1 MLNPISFIWR
11 QFNGPQI
18 SAICQALFNY
28 FKKLCDENLDYFN
41 DFTLDTA
48 NSEHLSLLGVL
59 QGLARPLVPIPD
71 EELFWFEE
79 PYEYTEGNGM
89 LPELEFPGHKVPVK
103 NFPSLRGFAE
113 GPVSEGGVFSEEK
126 DTDGNYKNIPD
137 YIFRQVLKSN
147 TASEGRLGGLVVLD
161 DILVGL
167 FQKENPGFTPI
178 HKFTWNNDI
187 HTGTPGDIH
196 VDLGVSGDW
205 VHPYEVFAEI
215 KELGN
220 TIYFPIPRLFAHIAE
235 GDSQLDP
242 TGFVHILIESAGS
255 TYGLDAMWAG
265 EGTPSDII
273 PDGESP
279 AFSVEPI
286 TVAMLN
292 AMWQTSQ
299 TWIDEPSPAYFKPLT
314 PEEIANLW

>member
-41 DFTLDTA
+41 NFTLDTA

-89 LPELEFPGHKVPVK
+89 LPELEFPGHKVPAK
-103 NFPSLRGFAE
+103 NFPSTRGFSE
-113 GPVSEGGVFSEEK
+113 GPTAEGGVFSEEK
-126 DTDGNYKNIPD
+126 DADGNYKYIPD

-147 TASEGRLGGLVVLD
+147 TASEGQLGGLVVLD
-161 DILVGL
+161 DILAGL
-167 FQKENPGFTPI
+167 FQKENPGFMPI

-196 VDLGVSGDW
+196 VDLGASGDW

-215 KELGN
+215 KELGS

-235 GDSQLDP
+235 GDSKLDP
-242 TGFVHILIESAGS
+242 IGFVHILTESSGD
-255 TYGLDAMWAG
+255 TYGLDAMWEG
-265 EGTPSDII
+265 EGTPADII
-273 PDGESP
+273 LDGKSP
-279 AFSVEPI
+279 LFEVEPI
-286 TVAMLN
+286 TDAMLN

-299 TWIDEPSPAYFKPLT
+299 IWVDEPSPAYFKPFT
-314 PEEIANLW
+314 PEEIEALW

>member
-18 SAICQALFNY
+18 SAICQALFGY
-28 FKKLCDENLDYFN
+28 FKQLCDENLDYFN

-48 NSEHLSLLGVL
+48 NSEHLSLLGAL

-71 EELFWFEE
+71 EELFWFED
-79 PYEYTEGNGM
+79 PYNYVDGEGM
-89 LPELEFPGHKVPVK
+89 TPELEFPGHKIPDR
-103 NFPSLRGFAE
+103 NFPSVRGFAE
-113 GPVSEGGVFSEEK
+113 GPNADGGVFDEEK
-126 DTDGNYKNIPD
+126 SPDGNYYYIPD

-147 TASEGRLGGLVVLD
+147 TASEGMLGGLVVLD
-161 DILVGL
+161 DILAAL

-178 HKFTWNNDI
+178 HKFTWHNDI

-196 VDLGVSGDW
+196 VDLGVAGDW
-205 VHPYEVFAEI
+205 MHPYEVFAEI
-215 KELGN
+215 RELGK

-242 TGFVHILIESAGS
+242 TGFIRILTYSTES

-273 PDGESP
+273 LDGEVP

-286 TVAMLN
+286 TLAMLN
-292 AMWQTSQ
+292 SMWQTSQ
-299 TWIDEPSPAYFKPLT
+299 SWVDEPSPDYFKPLT
-314 PEEIANLW
+314 EEEIQALW